1 MKGVIVV
8 AMKEMVQEKFG
19 ADKWEQA
26 LDRVGVPSSP
36 IEGTSMTRATADVDT
51 PIGED
56 KVLIRFT

>member
-1 MKGVIVV
+1 
-8 AMKEMVQEKFG
+8 MKEIVQEKFG